1 MSGQQDKDK
10 SSASYQWPCISF
22 YIFLAMASSNP
33 RSSPKLQALL
43 CVPAQDEKTNGETTP
58 VNGSDTGKEN
68 IKDTEYSSNSSQDD
82 GRAEGWD
89 KMSRATWVS
98 NECI

>member
-1 MSGQQDKDK
+1 
-10 SSASYQWPCISF
+10 
-22 YIFLAMASSNP
+22 MASSNP

-68 IKDTEYSSNSSQDD
+68 IKDTEYSSNSSQDN

-89 KMSRATWVS
+89 LDDILDPAGQDVTRDMGFKWVYL
-98 NECI
+98 IRT